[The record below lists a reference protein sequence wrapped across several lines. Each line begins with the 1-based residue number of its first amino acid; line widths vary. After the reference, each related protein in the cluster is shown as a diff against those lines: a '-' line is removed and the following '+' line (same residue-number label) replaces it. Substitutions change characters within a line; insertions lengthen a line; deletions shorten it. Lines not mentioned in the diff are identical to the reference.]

1 MHNDVEKALLGALLI
16 DPDKLPEVKLRPED
30 FEDRN
35 NGRIFWAMLSV
46 NGRGKSVDVLTVSDR
61 LREAGYLDSIGGPA
75 HLTELTNYV
84 PTAAHASSYEKII
97 REKSEKRKLSGVIKE
112 AGEIASDKNKTAQQV
127 ADEVKEKMHS
137 AISQLTHSGSR
148 FDISMMV
155 EHTDEAKERYKQ
167 WGKLQGLSTGF
178 FNIDHQTLGL
188 VGGEMIII
196 AGKTS
201 MGKTSLAM
209 NIANN
214 VAKAGH
220 TVLFVTLEMT
230 HAELTSRFM
239 YLNGGETD
247 DYYKVSAH
255 IFYQKNDELNWK
267 DIDGLIENAK
277 QQIGAELVVI
287 DHLHYFSR
295 EIEHVTQDIGRIAKE
310 VKKNAIRHD
319 VPIILIS
326 HVRKIERGK
335 DATQEDLKD
344 SAAIAQDAD
353 IVQMVGRLKDNGNM
367 AVKIEKNRNRGK
379 PTDRGERKMGDDYR
393 DDPDV
398 AELIFRST
406 KLSEPQETLPNNVFD
421 N

>member
-1 MHNDVEKALLGALLI
+1 MEGDTERALLGALLI
-16 DPDKLPEVKLRPED
+16 DSDKLPEVKLRPDD
-30 FEDRN
+30 FEDPN

-46 NGRGKSVDVLTVSDR
+46 VDRGKEVDVLTVADR
-61 LREAGYLDSIGGPA
+61 LTEAGYLDVVGGA
-75 HLTELTNYV
+75 AYLTELTNYV
-84 PTAAHASSYEKII
+84 PTASHLMSYAQSVS
-97 REKSEKRKLSGVIKE
+97 EKSEKRKLSNVLTE
-112 AGEIASDKNKTAQQV
+112 AGEIAKDQNKTAQQV
-127 ADEVKEKMHS
+127 ADEVKEKMQG
-137 AISQLTHSGSR
+137 AISALTHSGNR

-155 EHTDEAKERYKQ
+155 EHTDEAKERYKL
-167 WGKLQGLSTGF
+167 WGKLQGLSTGYES
-178 FNIDHQTLGL
+178 IDHQTLGL

-214 VAKAGH
+214 VAKTGH

-239 YLNGGETD
+239 YLNGGDTD
-247 DYYKVSAH
+247 DYYRVSAH
-255 IFYQKNDELNWK
+255 IFYQKNDELNWQ

-277 QQIGAELVVI
+277 KQIGAELVVI

-326 HVRKIERGK
+326 HVRKVGRG
-335 DATQEDLKD
+335 DEATMEDLKD
-344 SAAIAQDAD
+344 SAAIGQDAD
-353 IVQMVGRLKDNGNM
+353 IVQMVGRFSDTNTMG
-367 AVKIEKNRNRGK
+367 VKIEKNRNRGK
-379 PTDRGERKMGDDYR
+379 PTDRGERKLGEGR
-393 DDPDV
+393 EDPDV
-398 AELIFRST
+398 AELVFEST
-406 KLSEPQETLPNNVFD
+406 RLKELATESFQDPFNN
-421 N
+421 